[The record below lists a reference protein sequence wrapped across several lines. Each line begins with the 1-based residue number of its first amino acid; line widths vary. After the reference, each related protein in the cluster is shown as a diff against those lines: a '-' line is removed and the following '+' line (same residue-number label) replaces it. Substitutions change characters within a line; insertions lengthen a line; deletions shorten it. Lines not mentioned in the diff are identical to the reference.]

1 MSSLGSSTLLVCFVA
16 QPMFYIMTSV
26 AYRVL
31 ALFLKITKGLA
42 IVLYTVQMI
51 WLDVDY

>member
-26 AYRVL
+26 AFRVV
-31 ALFLKITKGLA
+31 ALFL
-42 IVLYTVQMI
+42 
-51 WLDVDY
+51 